1 MMKPE
6 DQFLTKPQFCTWKL
20 QVRCLATFLLGLTL
34 LCGFAGAHSP
44 SDVEVK
50 YNELSS
56 ELAVTITHQVENPGT
71 HYVKQVTV
79 RQGTT
84 ILADSS
90 YTSQPDGSSFTYNFS
105 LPQLKGS
112 VGEISVE
119 VKCNQFGSRSGI
131 LMLTRTQAPTETRG
145 SDVLPATPL
154 PTKAGAEPL
163 VAILAA
169 GLAAKKI
176 LQ

>member
-1 MMKPE
+1 MTKPE
-6 DQFLTKPQFCTWKL
+6 YQFLKPDFCAWRM
-20 QVRCLATFLLGLTL
+20 QVRYLATFLLGFTL
-34 LCGFAGAHSP
+34 LCGFAGAHAP

-50 YNELSS
+50 YNELSGK
-56 ELAVTITHQVENPGT
+56 LAVTIVHHVENPGT

-79 RQGTT
+79 RQGTMV
-84 ILADSS
+84 LADAS
-90 YTSQPDGSSFTYNFS
+90 YTSQPDDSSFTYNFS

-145 SDVLPATPL
+145 SEVLSATPL
-154 PTKAGAEPL
+154 PTKAGAVPL
-163 VAILAA
+163 VAILAT
-169 GLAAKKI
+169 GLAARKI
-176 LQ
+176 HR

>member
-1 MMKPE
+1 MIKPE
-6 DQFLTKPQFCTWKL
+6 EPFLTKMESCTGRM
-20 QVRCLATFLLGLTL
+20 QRRCLATFLLGFTL

-50 YNELSS
+50 YNELSG
-56 ELAVTITHQVENPGT
+56 ELAVTIVHHVENPGT

-79 RQGTT
+79 RQGTMV
-84 ILADSS
+84 LADSS

-119 VKCNQFGSRSGI
+119 VKCNQYGSRSGI

-145 SDVLPATPL
+145 SVVLPATPL
-154 PTKAGAEPL
+154 PTKAGAVPL
-163 VAILAA
+163 IAILAA
-169 GLAAKKI
+169 GLAARKI
-176 LQ
+176 LR

>member
-1 MMKPE
+1 MIKPE
-6 DQFLTKPQFCTWKL
+6 EPFLIKRESCTGRM
-20 QVRCLATFLLGLTL
+20 QMRYLATFLLGFTL
-34 LCGFAGAHSP
+34 LCGFACAHSP

-50 YNELSS
+50 YNELSG
-56 ELAVTITHQVENPGT
+56 ELAVTIVHQVENPGT

-79 RQGTT
+79 RQGTMV
-84 ILADSS
+84 LADSS

-119 VKCNQFGSRSGI
+119 VKCNQFGSRSGV
-131 LMLTRTQAPTETRG
+131 LMLTRTLAPTETRG

-163 VAILAA
+163 VAMLAA
-169 GLAAKKI
+169 GLAAQKI
-176 LQ
+176 LR